1 MRSAEQRA
9 RRAEKDRERRA
20 AESPASKRRNSVKKR
35 ERRAAESPASKRRN
49 SEKKRERRAAESPAA
64 RLARLA
70 SDKAATRIHRQALES
85 SIAEN
90 QHMRAEHR
98 RQAAVVAEAR
108 CARRDAT
115 HNDAFE
121 HLLWLHSCSGSLG
134 VMNARRLS
142 HLKHA
147 GAWAALEIA
156 RQDVLADTDQHIS
169 LSTLDMAGCV
179 SDFSDVNNVDMK
191 VCGACGA
198 RDPDD
203 PYSRQVRLRDLP
215 KSHWL
220 HVPRAAYERLTSAES
235 FKLVVP
241 CEHGGYSDV
250 ECCRADLHNLYRD
263 ASSGDV
269 FHCIAI
275 AVHKGCVHLCR
286 QCAFGWDQS
295 YSTPA
300 VQYPRGDDTL
310 AGDQYNDLYHS
321 NAPTGSVASGLDFGQ
336 NK

>member
-9 RRAEKDRERRA
+9 RRAEKE
-20 AESPASKRRNSVKKR
+20 
-35 ERRAAESPASKRRN
+35 
-49 SEKKRERRAAESPAA
+49 RERRAAESPAA

-70 SDKAATRIHRQALES
+70 SVKAATRKHRQALES

-147 GAWAALEIA
+147 GASAALEIA
-156 RQDVLADTDQHIS
+156 RQDVLADAQQHIS
-169 LSTLDMAGCV
+169 LSTLDMARCV
-179 SDFSDVNNVDMK
+179 SDFSDVNNVECIDMK
-191 VCGACGA
+191 VCGACGT

-203 PYSRQVRLRDLP
+203 PYSREVTAAHMVNTMNFRVYKLGSMNFRVLAHSPRPPPGKQLN
-215 KSHWL
+215 
-220 HVPRAAYERLTSAES
+220 VPQPS
-235 FKLVVP
+235 FSPL
-241 CEHGGYSDV
+241 
-250 ECCRADLHNLYRD
+250 
-263 ASSGDV
+263 
-269 FHCIAI
+269 
-275 AVHKGCVHLCR
+275 
-286 QCAFGWDQS
+286 
-295 YSTPA
+295 
-300 VQYPRGDDTL
+300 
-310 AGDQYNDLYHS
+310 
-321 NAPTGSVASGLDFGQ
+321 
-336 NK
+336 

>member
-9 RRAEKDRERRA
+9 RRAEKERERRA

-35 ERRAAESPASKRRN
+35 ERRAAESPASRQ
-49 SEKKRERRAAESPAA
+49 
-64 RLARLA
+64 ARLA
-70 SDKAATRIHRQALES
+70 SGDKAATRRHRQALES

-121 HLLWLHSCSGSLG
+121 HLVWLHSCSGSLG

-156 RQDVLADTDQHIS
+156 RQDVLADVQHHIS
-169 LSTLDMAGCV
+169 LSTLDMARCV
-179 SDFSDVNNVDMK
+179 SDFSDVNNVDNDMK
-191 VCGACGA
+191 VCGSCGT

-203 PYSRQVRLRDLP
+203 PYPREVTAAHMVNTMNFRVYELGSMNFRVLAHSPRPPPGKQLN
-215 KSHWL
+215 
-220 HVPRAAYERLTSAES
+220 VPQPGFS
-235 FKLVVP
+235 P
-241 CEHGGYSDV
+241 
-250 ECCRADLHNLYRD
+250 LY
-263 ASSGDV
+263 
-269 FHCIAI
+269 F
-275 AVHKGCVHLCR
+275 
-286 QCAFGWDQS
+286 
-295 YSTPA
+295 
-300 VQYPRGDDTL
+300 
-310 AGDQYNDLYHS
+310 
-321 NAPTGSVASGLDFGQ
+321 
-336 NK
+336 

>member
-9 RRAEKDRERRA
+9 RRAEKE
-20 AESPASKRRNSVKKR
+20 
-35 ERRAAESPASKRRN
+35 
-49 SEKKRERRAAESPAA
+49 RERRAAESPAA

-70 SDKAATRIHRQALES
+70 SVKAATRKHRQALES

-121 HLLWLHSCSGSLG
+121 HLVWLHSCSGSLG

-142 HLKHA
+142 HLKNA
-147 GAWAALEIA
+147 GASAALEIA
-156 RQDVLADTDQHIS
+156 RQDVLADVQQHIS

-269 FHCIAI
+269 FHCRTKWRPETNRLRFWYI
-275 AVHKGCVHLCR
+275 
-286 QCAFGWDQS
+286 
-295 YSTPA
+295 ST
-300 VQYPRGDDTL
+300 
-310 AGDQYNDLYHS
+310 
-321 NAPTGSVASGLDFGQ
+321 
-336 NK
+336 

>member
-1 MRSAEQRA
+1 ML
-9 RRAEKDRERRA
+9 
-20 AESPASKRRNSVKKR
+20 PN
-35 ERRAAESPASKRRN
+35 
-49 SEKKRERRAAESPAA
+49 
-64 RLARLA
+64 
-70 SDKAATRIHRQALES
+70 RQPL
-85 SIAEN
+85 
-90 QHMRAEHR
+90 
-98 RQAAVVAEAR
+98 V
-108 CARRDAT
+108 
-115 HNDAFE
+115 
-121 HLLWLHSCSGSLG
+121 SLG
-134 VMNARRLS
+134 WPPSRQRRGNIV
-142 HLKHA
+142 K
-147 GAWAALEIA
+147 
-156 RQDVLADTDQHIS
+156 
-169 LSTLDMAGCV
+169 
-179 SDFSDVNNVDMK
+179 
-191 VCGACGA
+191 

-321 NAPTGSVASGLDFGQ
+321 NAPTGSVASGLDFGTFRILSGKGVDVCTSTLERLLLSQ
-336 NK
+336 AKMYLSLASALYIYMRDHLRFRLRQS

>member
-9 RRAEKDRERRA
+9 RRAEKERERRA

-35 ERRAAESPASKRRN
+35 ERRAAESPASRQ
-49 SEKKRERRAAESPAA
+49 
-64 RLARLA
+64 ARLA
-70 SDKAATRIHRQALES
+70 SVKAATRRHRQS

-121 HLLWLHSCSGSLG
+121 HLVWLHSCSGSLG

-156 RQDVLADTDQHIS
+156 RQDVLADAEQHIS
-169 LSTLDMAGCV
+169 LSTLDMAQCV

-191 VCGACGA
+191 VCDACGT

-203 PYSRQVRLRDLP
+203 PYSREVTAALMVR
-215 KSHWL
+215 
-220 HVPRAAYERLTSAES
+220 
-235 FKLVVP
+235 
-241 CEHGGYSDV
+241 
-250 ECCRADLHNLYRD
+250 
-263 ASSGDV
+263 
-269 FHCIAI
+269 
-275 AVHKGCVHLCR
+275 
-286 QCAFGWDQS
+286 
-295 YSTPA
+295 
-300 VQYPRGDDTL
+300 
-310 AGDQYNDLYHS
+310 
-321 NAPTGSVASGLDFGQ
+321 
-336 NK
+336 